1 MPAGSRE
8 GQWNDT
14 SNHLKLW
21 TYGTRNY
28 YNRMTAQ
35 HTSKEQ
41 FICKGVLLIVIRC
54 NEVTNFLIPS
64 AGN

>member
-1 MPAGSRE
+1 MCVGSKE

-21 TYGTRNY
+21 TYGTCNY

-41 FICKGVLLIVIRC
+41 FIKSSKTDTDKEKKNG
-54 NEVTNFLIPS
+54 
-64 AGN
+64 